1 LKILFGSFGKHIK
14 INSYMQIVIR
24 FRALILFIFVIIVLA
39 ACTTRVEVSQVPI
52 TIEIS
57 PTKIERADATSKIT
71 KTAINDVV
79 LFVTTTSTPSEIVDT
94 PTHQVTQKPTSDL
107 RLSPEDWQSWPIVPT
122 VSEKAKRIYERGLA
136 QGNDPEKFSKVGD
149 CQNITTYFLAIFD
162 DFDRYQLGP
171 DYGYLQEAIDH
182 FSGCYSRK
190 SVATRGGMNVASVL
204 SHYWADQEQCEK
216 LESPLS
222 CELRLNNP
230 SIVLISM
237 EESWGKNNKVEN
249 YEKYMRQI
257 IETVIE
263 EGAVPI
269 LATKADN
276 KEGGHQ
282 INQSIARL
290 AYDYDIPLWNFWL
303 AVQPLPNQGLLEDGF
318 HLTHGAN
325 FYDNPNNLK
334 QAWPVRNLTA
344 LQVIDAAWRQ
354 LNNLSSP
361 LD

>member
-1 LKILFGSFGKHIK
+1 
-14 INSYMQIVIR
+14 MQIIIR
-24 FRALILFIFVIIVLA
+24 FTALLLFFLVINVLS
-39 ACTTRVEVSQVPI
+39 ACTTRAEVSLTPI
-52 TIEIS
+52 TKTIS
-57 PTKIERADATSKIT
+57 PTKIERVDATSTKT

-79 LFVTTTSTPSEIVDT
+79 PFVTATSVPHEIIDT
-94 PTHQVTQKPTSDL
+94 PTHHVSETPTSDL
-107 RLSPEDWQSWPIVPT
+107 RLSPEDWQNWPVVPT
-122 VSEKAKRIYERGLA
+122 VSDNAKMIYERGLTL
-136 QGNDPEKFSKVGD
+136 GNHPEKFSKVGD

-162 DFDRYQLGP
+162 YPDRYHLGS
-171 DYGYLQEAIDH
+171 DYEYLQETINY

-204 SHYWADQEQCEK
+204 SHYWADHEQCDK
-216 LESPLS
+216 FESPLN

-230 SIVLISM
+230 GIVLISM
-237 EESWGKNNKVEN
+237 EESWGNNNKVEN

-257 IETVIE
+257 IETVIK

-282 INQSIARL
+282 INQAIARL
-290 AYDYDIPLWNFWL
+290 SYEYDIPLWNFWL
-303 AVQPLPNQGLLEDGF
+303 AVQPLPDQGLLEDGF

-325 FYDNPNNLK
+325 YFDDPKNLK

-344 LQVIDAAWRQ
+344 LQVIDAVWRQ
-354 LNNLSSP
+354 LNHVP
-361 LD
+361 HPFE